1 MLESRVESKRLGMDG
16 VLAQERW
23 LRCPGGRRLEYR
35 HQQRMAQGEEQLPR
49 EEECLSGGVSLLEN
63 RV

>member
-1 MLESRVESKRLGMDG
+1 MQESKVESKGLGMDG
-16 VLAQERW
+16 VLALERW
-23 LRCPGGRRLEYR
+23 LGCPGGRRLEYR

-49 EEECLSGGVSLLEN
+49 KEEHLSGGVNLLEN